1 MAKNLADLEKK
12 IKIKFKDKDLLR
24 SAFIHRSYLNE
35 HSEEK
40 LPNNERLEF
49 LGDAVLG
56 LVVSKH
62 LYVAYPKSPE
72 GDLTNYRSSLVNA
85 KTLSKA
91 AASLALGEYLYLS
104 KGEDGTGGR
113 QRQYILANT
122 FEALIGAIFLD
133 PGLDKVTTF
142 IEENLL
148 IFLSEIIEKKL
159 YKDFKSHL
167 QEKSQEQFSLTPT
180 YKSIEEKGPDHA
192 KTFKIAVFLDK
203 KKVAEGSGP
212 SKQEAQQQAAKS
224 ALEKWDEIH

>member
-12 IKIKFKDKDLLR
+12 IKIKFKDQDLLK

-49 LGDAVLG
+49 LGDAILG
-56 LVVSKH
+56 LVISKH
-62 LYVAYPKSPE
+62 LYEAYPKSPE

-104 KGEDGTGGR
+104 KGEEGTGGR

-122 FEALIGAIFLD
+122 FEALLGAIFLD

-142 IEENLL
+142 IENNLL
-148 IFLSEIIEKKL
+148 IYLSEIIEKRL

-167 QEKSQEQFSLTPT
+167 QEKSQELFSLTPT
-180 YKSIEEKGPDHA
+180 YKLIEEKGPDHA
-192 KTFKIAVFLDK
+192 KTFKIAVILDK
-203 KKVAEGSGP
+203 KKMSEGSGP
-212 SKQEAQQQAAKS
+212 SKQEAQQQAAKI